1 MRATNTERAAEHR
14 RELRELRDLL
24 SESQSCVIA
33 LREQLQANAGVWP
46 SREELIRELAEYRER
61 VGAMERE
68 GTSLPP
74 SRAPSPPTAPPP
86 DIDAAELVPLR
97 TEIGELQRVKNRQ
110 SSVIDMLR
118 QEVHDLREG
127 RTSKQ
132 VAWQNRRSMK
142 VGENPVVVF
151 SSVQRHWRAVRFA
164 RTTLPCWTCACS
176 DAALPEKTIACVLT
190 PRPPLVCRWTS

>member
-142 VGENPVVVF
+142 VGENPGF
-151 SSVQRHWRAVRFA
+151 FFHPCSATGERCGLHGPHCPAGRVR
-164 RTTLPCWTCACS
+164 RRSPRENNSLCTH
-176 DAALPEKTIACVLT
+176 T
-190 PRPPLVCRWTS
+190 PPTAGV